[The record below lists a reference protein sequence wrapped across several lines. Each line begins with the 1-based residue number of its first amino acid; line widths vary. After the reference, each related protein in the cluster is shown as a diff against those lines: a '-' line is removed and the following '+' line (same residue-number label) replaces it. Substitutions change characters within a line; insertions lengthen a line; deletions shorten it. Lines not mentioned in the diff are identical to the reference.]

1 MPTVSSDLR
10 YAVASAVAG
19 GVVFAAFSWAAEG
32 EIDWAGGAAFMLAFG
47 LVVTVALVYSNREEE
62 K

>member
-1 MPTVSSDLR
+1 MPTVSSDIR

-19 GVVFAAFSWAAEG
+19 GVVFVALSWAVEG
-32 EIDWAGGAAFMLAFG
+32 EVDWVRGAAFMLAFG
-47 LVVTVALVYSNREEE
+47 VVVTVALVYSKQE